1 MSSFSSILNST
12 DQNFKYLVPSLPKP
26 KSIFVLLH
34 KSHVQAAVICTRK
47 LGIHMRVRRGGHDY
61 EGPFYA
67 SEIKTHFIVVDIS
80 DLRSI
85 NIDIKDSS
93 AWIQEG
99 STTGEVYYK
108 IAEKSNVHGFS
119 AGYCTS
125 IGIGGHITRGAYGPI
140 GCLSL

>member
-1 MSSFSSILNST
+1 
-12 DQNFKYLVPSLPKP
+12 
-26 KSIFVLLH
+26 
-34 KSHVQAAVICTRK
+34 
-47 LGIHMRVRRGGHDY
+47 MRVRRGGHDY

-80 DLRSI
+80 NLRSI
-85 NIDIKDSS
+85 NIDIKDNS

-140 GCLSL
+140 GCLSLSALYTIRATFSRRT